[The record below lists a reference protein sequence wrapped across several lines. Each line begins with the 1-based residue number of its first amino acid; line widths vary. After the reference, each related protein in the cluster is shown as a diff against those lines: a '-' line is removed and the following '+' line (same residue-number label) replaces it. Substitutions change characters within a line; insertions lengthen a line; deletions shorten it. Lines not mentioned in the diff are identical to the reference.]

1 MGYYDLVHFLPVWAV
16 LFPLLMTAVILFVER
31 TSRFAR
37 NVLSCVTSG
46 LTFLIVLAM
55 YPAISQG
62 GVLNFEIANLIP
74 PFGISFR
81 VDMLGF
87 GLSLLAAFIWT
98 LVTVY
103 SIDYMK
109 KENYTG
115 RYYPSLTL
123 TLCGAMG
130 IFMAGDLFSLFIFY
144 EIMSLVSYLL
154 IIHSE
159 TKEALKAGYKYLI
172 VTIAGGLLLFLGI
185 IITFELSQTI
195 SLSYSGI
202 INTSSTMAFIAYI
215 AFVLGFGMKA
225 GMFPLHVWL
234 PDAHPVAPSP
244 ASALLSGIMIK
255 TGAYGLIRVFFHVF
269 DFRMIQEVG
278 WHWILAVLAVVTI
291 FLGSA
296 VAITQQDIKKRLAYS
311 SIGQMGYIL
320 LGLAI
325 MTETAMIGDIFH
337 IFSHAFMK
345 STLFLAAG
353 AMIMKTGKRNVSD
366 FKGVGQLMPL
376 TMISFTIAAL
386 AMIGIPPLN
395 GFISK
400 WALSL
405 GALEAGQPIYVLILL
420 MSSLMNAAYYL
431 PIINNAYFG
440 KAEPQASSGKTPEIP
455 AKMIVPVTILGFSCL
470 VLSLLPTNFPYE
482 VSQLAAKA
490 LLNGVPF

>member
-1 MGYYDLVHFLPVWAV
+1 MSYSDIVHFLPIWAV
-16 LFPLLMTAVILFVER
+16 LFPLVMTAVIFFVEKK
-31 TSRFAR
+31 SRLAR
-37 NVLSCVTSG
+37 NILTGFTSG

-55 YPAISQG
+55 YPAVFDG
-62 GVLNFEIANLIP
+62 NVLSYEIANLIP

-81 VDMLGF
+81 VDILGF
-87 GLSLLAAFIWT
+87 GLSLLASFIWT
-98 LVTVY
+98 LVTIY
-103 SIDYMK
+103 SFDYMK
-109 KENYTG
+109 KEKYTG
-115 RYYPSLTL
+115 RYYPSLSL
-123 TLCGAMG
+123 TLSGAMG

-159 TKEALKAGYKYLI
+159 TKEALRAGYKYLI
-172 VTIAGGLLLFLGI
+172 VTIAGGLLLFFGI

-195 SLSYSGI
+195 SLSYTGI
-202 INTSSTMAFIAYI
+202 INTTSTMAFVAYI
-215 AFVLGFGMKA
+215 SFILGFGMKA

-269 DFRMIQEVG
+269 DFQMIQTAG
-278 WHWILAVLAVVTI
+278 WHWILAVLAVITI

-353 AMIMKTGKRNVSD
+353 IMIMKTGKRNISD
-366 FKGVGQLMPL
+366 LKGIGRMMPL

-386 AMIGIPPLN
+386 AMVGIPPLN

-405 GALEAGQPIYVLILL
+405 GALEAGQPIYVIILL

-440 KAEPQASSGKTPEIP
+440 KTEAEVSPAPGVKIP
-455 AKMIVPVTILGFSCL
+455 AKMTVPVVILGFGCL
-470 VLSLLPTNFPYE
+470 VLSLFPTNLPYE
-482 VSQLAAKA
+482 MSQLAANA
-490 LLNGVPF
+490 LINGIPF